1 MHATGNSVEVFGSGG
16 WQSEVEQ
23 MLLYSFRN
31 TKGAHLF
38 NIEDVDCIVVQRRLT
53 KQKLQFE
60 CLCWNLVDQRF
71 VHGYAS
77 KLNSQTFIGCSSS
90 SIPKNTE
97 YFPLKMIWRW
107 SYWFAGVDSGMKTDW
122 MVLSE
127 VFHVAKWWIFGD
139 LPVSDVLV
147 LPLLA
152 TWSRPEWQVCCRR
165 RSANTWRSC
174 CGGSFV
180 LRVCWIALGHFAVC
194 FHFRVLCTVTDRR
207 CAEDAFHL
215 WSWYK
220 PLSVRSSARGRSGGG
235 ASRGQRHS
243 YTTSGHRYFSVWF

>member
-1 MHATGNSVEVFGSGG
+1 M
-16 WQSEVEQ
+16 
-23 MLLYSFRN
+23 
-31 TKGAHLF
+31 
-38 NIEDVDCIVVQRRLT
+38 
-53 KQKLQFE
+53 
-60 CLCWNLVDQRF
+60 DQRF

-77 KLNSQTFIGCSSS
+77 KLNNQTFIGCSSS

-127 VFHVAKWWIFGD
+127 VFHVVKWWIFGD

-180 LRVCWIALGHFAVC
+180 LRVCWIALGHFAYQ
-194 FHFRVLCTVTDRR
+194 R
-207 CAEDAFHL
+207 CVSTSACCAQLRIEDVQRMLSIFDL
-215 WSWYK
+215 VYK
-220 PLSVRSSARGRSGGG
+220 PLSVWSSARGRSGGG